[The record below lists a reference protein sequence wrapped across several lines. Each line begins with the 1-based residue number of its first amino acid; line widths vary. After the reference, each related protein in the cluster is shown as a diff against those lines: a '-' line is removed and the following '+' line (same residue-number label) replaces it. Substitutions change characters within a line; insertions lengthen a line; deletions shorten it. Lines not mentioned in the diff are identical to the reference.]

1 MPRRHFCLTFALLFG
16 SAAWAQDRVVV
27 LDPGQEPR
35 QELRYT
41 PKKAK
46 AEEMRMTMSMAMA
59 MSMAGVDMASTRIP
73 PIIMDMDILEVQTA
87 TNGDVSYRF
96 VLSGVAVGES
106 IESAPG
112 MSEALLASLDPLVGT
127 AGSVRIS
134 STGQTLDWTLQPPP
148 GADPTTISNMKQGM
162 ANSSA
167 VLPTEAVGVG
177 ARWEQHSTVESNGL
191 KVAQVTLYELLQMDK
206 KHLSLKLAVQQ
217 SAPAQTF
224 SPPGMPPG
232 ANARLDSM
240 STQGQGT
247 SAVRLDRLVPTG
259 SIQIHS
265 DFAMGFSME
274 GQDIPLTMSLD
285 LETLVEP
292 R

>member
-1 MPRRHFCLTFALLFG
+1 MSLCRVCLVFAMV
-16 SAAWAQDRVVV
+16 SSPAAWAQDRVVV

-46 AEEMRMTMSMAMA
+46 TEEMRMTMDMAMG
-59 MSMAGVDMASTRIP
+59 MSMAGVDMPSTRIP
-73 PIIMDMDILEVQTA
+73 PIIMDMDLQDVTTA
-87 TNGDVSYRF
+87 KNGDVSYRF
-96 VLSGVAVGES
+96 VLSGVAVGEAG
-106 IESAPG
+106 EATPG
-112 MSEALLASLDPLVGT
+112 MSEALLASLNPLVGT

-134 STGQTLDWTLQPPP
+134 STGQTLDWSLQPPP
-148 GADPTTISNMKQGM
+148 GADATTINNMKQGM

-177 ARWEQHSTVESNGL
+177 ARWEQHSTVQSNGL
-191 KVAQVTLYELLQMDK
+191 EVQQVTVYELVQLDK
-206 KHLSLKLAVQQ
+206 QHLDLKLTVQQ
-217 SAPAQTF
+217 NAPAQTF
-224 SPPGMPPG
+224 APPGLPPG
-232 ANARLDSM
+232 ATARLDSM

-247 SAVRLDRLVPTG
+247 TAVRLDRLVPTG
-259 SIQIHS
+259 RIQIHS

-274 GQDIPLTMSLD
+274 GQDLPLTMSLD